1 MSYRTHRSRRLR
13 RPGLG
18 SLLVD
23 SVFQRDYAVMQSL
36 VLLTAAAFIVTSL
49 VVDVILGFVDPRL
62 RAEAVS

>member
-1 MSYRTHRSRRLR
+1 MIVEYVFA

-23 SVFQRDYAVMQSL
+23 SVYQRDYGVLQAL
-36 VLLTAAAFIVTSL
+36 VLLAVAVFIVTSL

-62 RAEAVS
+62 RTKAVT

>member
-1 MSYRTHRSRRLR
+1 VIVEYVFA

-23 SVFQRDYAVMQSL
+23 SVFQRDYAVLQSL

-49 VVDVILGFVDPRL
+49 AVDVILTLVDPRL
-62 RAEAVS
+62 RVEAVS